1 VEHRS
6 RRSAGILL
14 WRSRDGEVEVLLG
27 HPGGPFYVKKD
38 DDSWS
43 VLKGEF
49 EPGEEPYAV
58 ARREFEE
65 ETGSAPPDGEPVEL
79 GEIRQRGGKLVTA
92 WALEGDLDPAT
103 AMSNT
108 FEMEWP
114 PRSGKV
120 AAFPEIDRVTW
131 FDLGTARTK
140 IRAAQIP
147 LLDRLAERV
156 RPG

>member
-1 VEHRS
+1 
-6 RRSAGILL
+6 
-14 WRSRDGEVEVLLG
+14 
-27 HPGGPFYVKKD
+27 VKKD

-65 ETGSAPPDGEPVEL
+65 ETGSAPPDGEPIEL